1 MAAASDFDIVA
12 LYAALDAQR
21 RQRVMT
27 WSAVAREISG
37 GFARTPAKP
46 ISASTLTGIATR
58 DSVEGDGVL
67 QMLRWLDRT
76 PESFVADHPHA
87 TADDARL
94 PALAANRIL
103 RFDAKK
109 LYGALETQRT
119 ELGMTWRQV
128 AAEIGGVAPASLTR
142 LADGG
147 RTSFPHVMRIVK
159 WLRRPAAFFTRAGS
173 W

>member
-1 MAAASDFDIVA
+1 MAAASDFDIAA

-21 RQRVMT
+21 GQRGMT

-37 GFARTPAKP
+37 GFAQTPAKP

-58 DSVEGDGVL
+58 VSVEGDGVL
-67 QMLRWLDRT
+67 QMLLWLDRT
-76 PESFVADHPHA
+76 PESFVAGHPHPS
-87 TADDARL
+87 ADDTRL
-94 PALAANRIL
+94 PVLAADRIL
-103 RFDAKK
+103 RFDTKK
-109 LYGALETQRT
+109 LYDALETQRA
-119 ELGMTWRQV
+119 ERGMTWRHV
-128 AAEIGGVAPASLTR
+128 AAEIGGVTPAALTR